1 MYLPCRIPG
10 FNPWV
15 QKIPRRRGWL
25 PIPVFLPGE
34 SQEQMSLVG
43 YSPWGCIEWDTSEW
57 LRTHNTFF
65 VYLYYIYSSLTDGH
79 LIFCLYF
86 SLLKLWY
93 TISSPSF
100 VSVTVG
106 EISGGGIAESKEMN
120 IRYFEATAL
129 QKYSN
134 TIKNLPLST
143 NKNWKAIIIK
153 L

>member
-1 MYLPCRIPG
+1 
-10 FNPWV
+10 
-15 QKIPRRRGWL
+15 
-25 PIPVFLPGE
+25 
-34 SQEQMSLVG
+34 
-43 YSPWGCIEWDTSEW
+43 
-57 LRTHNTFF
+57 
-65 VYLYYIYSSLTDGH
+65 VYLYYIYSFLTDGH